1 MTAEPPVSEPT
12 AEEIAM
18 VAAIAA
24 DEKKGETTVVLR
36 VGPVLAIC
44 ELFVVTSASNTRLVR
59 TLAEEVEKA
68 VRARTGESPL
78 RVEGMRDLQWVLLDY
93 GDVVVHIFHEEARR
107 FYDIERLYRDVERVA
122 WTDAAHRRAGS

>member
-78 RVEGMRDLQWVLLDY
+78 RDLQWVLLDY

>member
-12 AEEIAM
+12 AEEIAT
-18 VAAIAA
+18 VAAVAA
-24 DEKKGETTVVLR
+24 DDKKGEATVVLR

-93 GDVVVHIFHEEARR
+93 GDVVVHVFHDEARR

-122 WTDAAHRRAGS
+122 WAGAAQRRAGP